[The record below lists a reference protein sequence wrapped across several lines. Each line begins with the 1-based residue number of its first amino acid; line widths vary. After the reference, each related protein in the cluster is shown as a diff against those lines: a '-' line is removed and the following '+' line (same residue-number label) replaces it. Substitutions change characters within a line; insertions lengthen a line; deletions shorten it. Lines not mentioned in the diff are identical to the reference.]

1 MPERTLHRT
10 PPRQP
15 WRFLFYEEGTLWDEI
30 GVPTVWRFSGLK
42 IAIYVILVPFIA
54 FMVWLT
60 AHTNAKAENYISEFA
75 AECADQQGSV
85 YEIGDEKVCV
95 DKTGRIVWLDS
106 QRSEQ

>member
-1 MPERTLHRT
+1 MIERTLHRT

-60 AHTNAKAENYISEFA
+60 AHTNAKAENYINEFA

-85 YEIGDEKVCV
+85 YTISDELICV

-106 QRSEQ
+106 QRSDQ